1 MESWRTVFR
10 NGFAPFLPI
19 AGLEYVADLLRKD
32 DPRLL
37 QGATTKPPG
46 LTANLD
52 SECEAACFLGSCAI
66 ACDRQTVGEVGL
78 FFADA
83 CWKADQLLGE
93 PAACRWFLNWYDDTP
108 RAAMRVELLAEVERA
123 LAERKVGAA

>member
-1 MESWRTVFR
+1 MEKWRTVFR
-10 NGFAPFLPI
+10 NGFAPIIPI

-37 QGATTKPPG
+37 QGCTTTPPP
-46 LTANLD
+46 LKCVENWP
-52 SECEAACFLGSCAI
+52 CEGGCFLAVCAMG
-66 ACDRQTVGEVGL
+66 DGKETVGECEL

-108 RAAMRVELLAEVERA
+108 RAAMRAELLAEVERA